1 MHGDVLPR
9 LAGALH
15 DVGAARQ
22 LEQRRRRFG
31 AGGEA
36 RVIARRP
43 AGVAHLIAHGH
54 IGFEGRPGDDEDL
67 HLGLLGAGR
76 RQRGELLLQLLD
88 AAIEV
93 ALLHLGVEGRAVGFG
108 PAGGDERE
116 DLRPVGGRRRAR
128 LRRLPILDGR
138 PARHLRQVL
147 QQRLLCLRRVLL
159 ALDDAAV
166 VAQLL
171 DLVLDTL
178 ALGLQLLL
186 IGARDVAAARI
197 DRLDVEAGGRL
208 AVDADG
214 AGHGLGRKI
223 AEDQRVLAL
232 LQRQPRGARR
242 FRPGGENG
250 DRLDARGDRN
260 LVRQCMTGEDDQ
272 KQTRQCDDR
281 AHGAAHPSYFPAAD
295 GRPWARRVRA
305 VHV

>member
-1 MHGDVLPR
+1 MSERICVQS
-9 LAGALH
+9 
-15 DVGAARQ
+15 V
-22 LEQRRRRFG
+22 
-31 AGGEA
+31 AGGGLDC
-36 RVIARRP
+36 
-43 AGVAHLIAHGH
+43 AGW
-54 IGFEGRPGDDEDL
+54 PSS
-67 HLGLLGAGR
+67 AG
-76 RQRGELLLQLLD
+76 
-88 AAIEV
+88 
-93 ALLHLGVEGRAVGFG
+93 G
-108 PAGGDERE
+108 PAG
-116 DLRPVGGRRRAR
+116 
-128 LRRLPILDGR
+128 
-138 PARHLRQVL
+138 HLRQVL
-147 QQRLLCLRRVLL
+147 QQRLLRLRRVLL

-214 AGHGLGRKI
+214 AGHGLGRQV
-223 AEDQRVLAL
+223 AEDERVLAL

-260 LVRQCMTGEDDQ
+260 LVGQCMSGEDDQ

-281 AHGAAHPSYFPAAD
+281 AHGAAHPSYFPGRGRPSLGETSGGGSRLNYDGLQRTSGAIGD
-295 GRPWARRVRA
+295 GRQSAPARA
-305 VHV
+305 CA